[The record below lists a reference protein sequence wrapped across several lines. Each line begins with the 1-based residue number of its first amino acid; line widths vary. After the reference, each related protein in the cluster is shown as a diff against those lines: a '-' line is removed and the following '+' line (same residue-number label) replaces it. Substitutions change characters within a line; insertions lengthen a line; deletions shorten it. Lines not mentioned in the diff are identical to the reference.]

1 MSKRL
6 IAMFILFSLQPFT
19 FAATE
24 SFAQTAYV
32 STVNELSDAL
42 HKANKI
48 GGNTDIVLSDGQYQ
62 INQRLR
68 IIGSHIQLRSAS
80 GDPSTV
86 ILSGQGMKKSSSVEV
101 LIDVSGSHTSL
112 SGFTLERSANH
123 LIQIR
128 AENDAD
134 SFSLSNC
141 VLRDSYE
148 QLLKVSASH
157 QKDSPYADD
166 GHIENCLF
174 EYSAGI
180 GPQYYIGGI
189 DAHRSRNWQ
198 VIGNTFK
205 NIASPSIHVAEHAI
219 HFWRKSA
226 NITVV
231 NNVIENCDR
240 GIGFGLGDNIANQT
254 VGGLIETNI
263 IKSSN
268 PSHKFADAGII
279 LEASPNVQIINNVVW
294 IEGSYPRA
302 IEYRFPT
309 TKNVIIQNNIT
320 NKSISSRHG
329 GQAKLIDNETA
340 HLIDKLESKLKYIT
354 KRF

>member
-6 IAMFILFSLQPFT
+6 IALFILFSLQPFT

-86 ILSGQGMKKSSSVEV
+86 ILRGQGMKKSSSVEV

-148 QLLKVSASH
+148 QLLKVSAPH

-320 NKSISSRHG
+320 NKSISSRDG

-354 KRF
+354 ERF

>member
-148 QLLKVSASH
+148 QLLKVSAPH

-320 NKSISSRHG
+320 NKSISSRDG

-340 HLIDKLESKLKYIT
+340 NLINRLESKLKYFIE
-354 KRF
+354 RF